1 MGRIFSFSNEL
12 GLPEELVP
20 ILVDNWA
27 CEYAS
32 LKKNGT
38 PITIPLLSFPG
49 EDGRTIDITTGLA
62 YPSKA
67 ERVRN
72 NPKVCLLYSDPRA
85 TEVENP
91 PVVLVYGHAT
101 VYDSDIQ
108 ANTDRYVQTFLPRSK
123 GFNNMPRFILGWMRS
138 YFARIWI
145 TVTPLKILWW
155 PEANMENSPQIWR
168 APTGTQAP
176 PSDPKPEPLST
187 PHKPWLDSA
196 SDWRTDI
203 AYAFDKLGSPVLTV
217 VDEEGY
223 PVPFRVQGGSLESDG
238 VRLELSPATP
248 TDARGRACLTFHTLE
263 VQNGEMASYD
273 NKSFIGTL
281 SEDGVL
287 FTVKRQLG
295 SHEITSG
302 LRGVLWFIRSTLRL
316 EKRIS
321 VEASRR
327 GQSVPKI
334 RFPGQY

>member
-1 MGRIFSFSNEL
+1 MERSPSFSNAL

-20 ILVDNWA
+20 LLVDNWA

-67 ERVRN
+67 ERARN

-85 TEVENP
+85 TQVENP
-91 PVVLVYGHAT
+91 PVALVYGHAT
-101 VYDSDIQ
+101 VYDSDLQ

-123 GFNNMPRFILGWMRS
+123 GFNKMPRFMLRWMRS
-138 YFARIWI
+138 SFARIWI
-145 TVTPLKILWW
+145 AVTPLKVLWW
-155 PEANMENSPQIWR
+155 PEADMENSPKIWR
-168 APTGTQAP
+168 APTGIQAP

-187 PHKPWLDSA
+187 PHKPWLDSS
-196 SDWRTDI
+196 SDWRKDI
-203 AYAFDKLGSPVLTV
+203 AYAFDELGSPVLTV

-223 PVPFRVQGGSLESDG
+223 PVPFRVQGGSLQSDG
-238 VRLELSPATP
+238 VRLELSPAMP
-248 TDARGRACLTFHTLE
+248 TDAHGRACLTFHTLE
-263 VQNGEMASYD
+263 VKNGEMVSYD

-281 SEDGVL
+281 SEDGV
-287 FTVKRQLG
+287 FFKVKRQLG
-295 SHEITSG
+295 SHEMTSD
-302 LRGVLWFIRSTLRL
+302 LRGMLWYIRATLRL
-316 EKRIS
+316 EKRID
-321 VEASRR
+321 VEAGRR
-327 GQSVPKI
+327 SQPVPKI